1 MRECGGCAA
10 AQPPPGNVFWA
21 WIPGIVLVA
30 AVATAIV
37 YLRRPGALQRVASGP
52 EYIVAD
58 APGGVPD
65 APGHVTDGPGR

>member
-30 AVATAIV
+30 AVATAII
-37 YLRRPGALQRVASGP
+37 YLRRPGALQKAVTSGP
-52 EYIVAD
+52 EYIVPEAPAQIVPE
-58 APGGVPD
+58 APG
-65 APGHVTDGPGR
+65 R